1 MIRTIKGNTIVY
13 LENDYQVREFSKSR
27 MRFQGSELPLREE
40 LIPPCC
46 VYFLSTNIPESWAH
60 LTKPIIAKDHGA
72 LQKYFRAPSAT
83 ILEFKDIYLPDLSQE
98 KFEATV
104 EEICKKQPCSACI
117 LSKCCN
123 NTDESK
129 RKEYL
134 KLAHEICA
142 DWLKNQQDQDKTDT
156 SVNLFNKSIGEPKA
170 EDMKK
175 IQESIGFSSMTHHAT
190 KQLNEKSSKVA
201 AEPPKPQYSDELYK
215 NAFECGEGKGMRD
228 AWSLVRKLQLPSDQG
243 GLTQKQIKEI
253 FGMNK
258 TQVYESM
265 SVEDAIARLC
275 DWEREAAAIHQND
288 VVKFGNKTGVVCT
301 ANVDNNKYL
310 MWVFSINDYVFAQ
323 KEDLTKTGR
332 TLDMRQVLQGSPFGA
347 ELFDKGVDVPEQEK

>member
-1 MIRTIKGNTIVY
+1 MIRTIKENTIVY

-46 VYFLSTNIPESWAH
+46 VYFLSANVPESWAH
-60 LTKPIIAKDHGA
+60 LMKPITAEARGVV
-72 LQKYFRAPSAT
+72 QRYFHAPSAP

-98 KFEATV
+98 KFEAIV
-104 EEICKKQPCSACI
+104 EEICKKQPCSACV

-123 NTDESK
+123 NTDDSK
-129 RKEYL
+129 RKEYQ
-134 KLAHEICA
+134 KLAYEICA
-142 DWLKNQQDQDKTDT
+142 DWLKNQQDQDKTDI
-156 SVNLFNKSIGEPKA
+156 SVNLFNKSIGEPTAK
-170 EDMKK
+170 DMKK
-175 IQESIGFSSMTHHAT
+175 IQESIGLSGMTYHAT

-201 AEPPKPQYSDELYK
+201 AEPSKPQYSDELYK

-258 TQVYESM
+258 TQVYETM

-275 DWEREAAAIHQND
+275 NWERDAAAIHQND
-288 VVKFGNKTGVVCT
+288 IVMLGNKSGVVCKAD
-301 ANVDNNKYL
+301 ANENKYL
-310 MWVFSINDYVFAQ
+310 VWLFTTNDYVFA
-323 KEDLTKTGR
+323 KAEELRKTGR
-332 TLDMRQVLQGSPFGA
+332 TLDVKSILQENLSE
-347 ELFDKGVDVPEQEK
+347 ELFADAPQEVQER

>member
-46 VYFLSTNIPESWAH
+46 VYFLSANVPESWTQ
-60 LTKPIIAKDHGA
+60 LTKPITVEDYRVIR
-72 LQKYFRAPSAT
+72 QFFRAPSAP

-104 EEICKKQPCSACI
+104 EEICKKQPCGTCV

-123 NTDESK
+123 NTDDSK

-142 DWLKNQQDQDKTDT
+142 DWL
-156 SVNLFNKSIGEPKA
+156 LFNESIGEPTA

-175 IQESIGFSSMTHHAT
+175 IQESIGLSGITHHAT

-201 AEPPKPQYSDELYK
+201 EPPKPQCSDELYK

-228 AWSLVRKLQLPSDQG
+228 AWSLVRKLQLPTDQG

-288 VVKFGNKTGVVCT
+288 IVKFGNKSGVVCT

-310 MWVFSINDYVFAQ
+310 VWVFSINDYVFAQ

-347 ELFDKGVDVPEQEK
+347 ELFDKDVDVPEQEK